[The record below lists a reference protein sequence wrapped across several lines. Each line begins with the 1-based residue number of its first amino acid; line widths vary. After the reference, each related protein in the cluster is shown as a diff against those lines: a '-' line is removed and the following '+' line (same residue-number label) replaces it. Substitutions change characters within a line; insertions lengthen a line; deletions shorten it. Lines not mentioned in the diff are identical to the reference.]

1 MTEKSLDE
9 LYSRP
14 GFMLRRAHQIAVSIF
29 ESVMADLK
37 LSPTQFALLYIL
49 ATQPGIDQITLGH
62 VLGID
67 RSTTT
72 LVARLLE
79 SNGYITR
86 QVSAKDRRRKQLKL
100 TRKGHALLNKAD
112 KLTALT
118 SEKILSPFDQD
129 EARKFLEL
137 LDKLTGSLNSIS
149 RTPIKRQPS
158 AASAAD

>member
-1 MTEKSLDE
+1 MTRTS
-9 LYSRP
+9 
-14 GFMLRRAHQIAVSIF
+14 
-29 ESVMADLK
+29 
-37 LSPTQFALLYIL
+37 
-49 ATQPGIDQITLGH
+49 QPGIDQITLGH

-118 SEKILSPFDQD
+118 SEKILSPFNQD

-158 AASAAD
+158 ATSAAD